1 VRRYA
6 DKQARSL
13 EFRRSPPPPDK
24 RALRVGYPERF
35 PVLHHSVELGAMAV
49 RGAGLDLSSPQK
61 RSSVDLP
68 LGGPMAVSSD
78 AAWLRSPSYVQGLH
92 LDDTATLLAQAEL
105 CTGGRRTESE
115 RSSTHVIHMSMPN
128 AMRLSQV
135 RRCHPHQRGVGLV
148 VGSGGTACRSRL
160 SVVSGSREGKQELRL
175 RLGFCAPSRRER
187 SAHSDEA
194 LQAVLAALSAALIAL
209 VGW

>member
-1 VRRYA
+1 MRRYA

-13 EFRRSPPPPDK
+13 ELRRSPPPPDK

-49 RGAGLDLSSPQK
+49 RGAGLGDLSSPQK
-61 RSSVDLP
+61 RSTVDLP

-92 LDDTATLLAQAEL
+92 AEL
-105 CTGGRRTESE
+105 RAGGERRTESE

-135 RRCHPHQRGVGLV
+135 CTPRHPDGCC
-148 VGSGGTACRSRL
+148 SGGGTHAKSSIDGRRQTWNL
-160 SVVSGSREGKQELRL
+160 ST
-175 RLGFCAPSRRER
+175 
-187 SAHSDEA
+187 
-194 LQAVLAALSAALIAL
+194 
-209 VGW
+209 